1 MTFEEL
7 SGGIIF
13 DTETGEIVD
22 AAGMNDPMAHIARL
36 RMEAKAQEVEWETYR
51 RNLDRVLMRALTV
64 GERIAYGD
72 IVVSLRRSPD
82 IVQTNGERFADE
94 LSGLPLELEDIWQ
107 IIGAARSF
115 DPKKLPERA
124 HAAYA
129 IATIVKAGTDWADVR
144 RVRTPAPARRERT
157 EEEVFA

>member
-124 HAAYA
+124 QAAYA

-144 RVRTPAPARRERT
+144 RVRTSAPARRERT

>member
-7 SGGIIF
+7 DGGIII
-13 DTETGEIVD
+13 DAETGEIVD
-22 AAGMNDPMAHIARL
+22 AAGMNDPMGHVARL
-36 RMEAKAQEVEWETYR
+36 RMDAKAQEVEWETYR
-51 RNLDRVLMRALTV
+51 RNLDRVLMRGLTI

-72 IVVSLRRSPD
+72 IVVSVRRSPD

-144 RVRTPAPARRERT
+144 RARKPLQARRERT
-157 EEEVFA
+157 EAEVYA

>member
-7 SGGIIF
+7 DGGIVI

-22 AAGMNDPMAHIARL
+22 AAGMNDPMGHIARL
-36 RMEAKAQEVEWETYR
+36 RMEAKAQEAEWETYR
-51 RNLDRVLMRALTV
+51 RNLDRVLMRALTI

-72 IVVSLRRSPD
+72 IVVSVRRSPD

-144 RVRTPAPARRERT
+144 RARKPLQARRERT
-157 EEEVFA
+157 EAEVYA